1 MQCAVCLT
9 NPTHNTRSGD
19 TVTHSMNGEWWWWR
33 IVLFADY
40 DEIVLY
46 DCTVL
51 TSVCEDQGGWELGRR
66 QGMGGEGAV
75 ERILYPPSSFIF
87 RLPLD

>member
-9 NPTHNTRSGD
+9 NPTHNTRGGD

-51 TSVCEDQGGWELGRR
+51 TSFGL
-66 QGMGGEGAV
+66 
-75 ERILYPPSSFIF
+75 
-87 RLPLD
+87 